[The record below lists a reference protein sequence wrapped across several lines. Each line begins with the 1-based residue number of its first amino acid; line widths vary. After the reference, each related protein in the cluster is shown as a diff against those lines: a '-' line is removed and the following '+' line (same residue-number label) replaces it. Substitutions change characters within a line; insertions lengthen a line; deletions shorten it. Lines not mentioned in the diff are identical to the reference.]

1 VKSRTRLLPENLE
14 MLMKLAVAPVVEEFP
29 LRSAVSNWYS
39 ARRRRLGRLYQS
51 SQPRNQAPQGA
62 QVREDT
68 LTVEETEEE
77 IVYDFDYVNT
87 SFE

>member
-1 VKSRTRLLPENLE
+1 MDVD
-14 MLMKLAVAPVVEEFP
+14 V
-29 LRSAVSNWYS
+29 
-39 ARRRRLGRLYQS
+39 YQS